1 MNAPE
6 SHHPSAGQ
14 VQAGADQAK
23 AEQDK
28 QEQAKQEREAEAG
41 SFFRYMAEYVGFT
54 PADAALIR
62 QTQPIIAKYLP
73 EIVGDFYTHL
83 LRYPL
88 TRRLFLLPDGTLN
101 EAYLM
106 LRMRHLSNFWL
117 RTAEGV
123 YDDAYAGYVDYVGRA
138 HTSHG
143 ADPTIYVPERYVI
156 GQVGMIQHA
165 ISRAVSN
172 ELRGQDDELEF
183 RAVEAWDKLM
193 MVLLEMLARAY
204 GHEREPEADGAPL
217 PVDADWVRA
226 LADRAIALEHGAA
239 PARALRRVAVAK
251 VEEIPDGQRK
261 IVEVD
266 GLSIGVF
273 HHQGVWVALR
283 NSCVHQGGPVA
294 TGALAGEVLTCPWH
308 GYQYD
313 LRSGRCLTDP
323 HAELDRYAVTVAGDT
338 VFVDVPQGGPAAAV
352 QTQGGPVAAVQAQGG
367 PVVVAQ
373 AQAAPATLQANEFR
387 AADLAAGQ
395 MLPLT
400 VDGRSILVYNVDG
413 TFYATDETCT
423 HAQGPLSIGH
433 LDGKVI
439 TCLLHGSCFD
449 VTTGAVV
456 CAPATEPL
464 KTYPVTLDGDIGRV
478 MIA

>member
-1 MNAPE
+1 MNASE
-6 SHHPSAGQ
+6 SHHPTAGP
-14 VQAGADQAK
+14 VQPEPD
-23 AEQDK
+23 QDK
-28 QEQAKQEREAEAG
+28 AAREAEAG

-62 QTQPIIAKYLP
+62 QTQPILAKYLP

-101 EAYLM
+101 EAYLT

-138 HTSHG
+138 HTSRG

-172 ELRGQDDELEF
+172 ELRDQDDELEF

-204 GHEREPEADGAPL
+204 GHEREPEADGAPV
-217 PVDADWVRA
+217 PVDADWVHA
-226 LADRAIALEHGAA
+226 LADQAITLEHGAAEHGAA
-239 PARALRRVAVAK
+239 PAQPPRRVAVATAG
-251 VEEIPDGQRK
+251 EIPDGQRK
-261 IVEVD
+261 IVAVD

-273 HHQGVWVALR
+273 HHQGEWVALR

-338 VFVDVPQGGPAAAV
+338 VFVDVPR
-352 QTQGGPVAAVQAQGG
+352 GGPVAAIQAQD
-367 PVVVAQ
+367 
-373 AQAAPATLQANEFR
+373 APAALQSNEFR

-395 MLPLT
+395 MLLLT
-400 VDGRSILVYNVDG
+400 VDGRSVLVYNVGG

-456 CAPATEPL
+456 CAPATQPL

-478 MIA
+478 TIA